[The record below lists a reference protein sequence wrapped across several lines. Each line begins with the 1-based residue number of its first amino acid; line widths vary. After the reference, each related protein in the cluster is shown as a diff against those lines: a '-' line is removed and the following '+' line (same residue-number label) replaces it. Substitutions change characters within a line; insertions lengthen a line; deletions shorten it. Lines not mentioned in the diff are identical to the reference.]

1 MAHLVIT
8 IGCEYGAKGNQIGRR
23 VAEDLGIKFYD
34 RETVDEIIK
43 EVGIPKD
50 IMEKVEQGVTIA
62 GKGAEGDTRGAF
74 SKYADLTER
83 AIHVQKTIIRKLADR
98 ESCVIIGRS
107 ADYILKEQKPIL
119 RVFIYAPD
127 EVRIENVM
135 KSHNLSAD
143 DARLLIEE
151 KDKRYHKRH
160 LALTG
165 ANRGDRHPR
174 ARLSDSSLRGPARRR
189 SSKRSRARYSTAEEG
204 RASWK
209 RSNPNLTRCS
219 AHGTSSSSRSAQ

>member
-1 MAHLVIT
+1 
-8 IGCEYGAKGNQIGRR
+8 
-23 VAEDLGIKFYD
+23 
-34 RETVDEIIK
+34 
-43 EVGIPKD
+43 
-50 IMEKVEQGVTIA
+50 MEKVEQGVTIA

-165 ANRGDRHPR
+165 ANRGDRYNR
-174 ARLSDSSLRGPARRR
+174 DMLIDSSLLGRTARRR